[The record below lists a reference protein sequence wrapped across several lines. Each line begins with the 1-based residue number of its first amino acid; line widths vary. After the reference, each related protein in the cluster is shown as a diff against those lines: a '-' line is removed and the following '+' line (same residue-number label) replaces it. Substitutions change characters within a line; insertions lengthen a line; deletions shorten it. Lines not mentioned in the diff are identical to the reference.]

1 MWGLGVQGRLGI
13 PPRPTPSGFVLF
25 GSQAHKVLL
34 QRGGICP
41 TSPKYPS
48 HSCFICPWSLHEC
61 TTTITSDQVKRVIIA
76 PWPGSFSRAWLQL
89 LIAPLR
95 FVHIDGPNAP
105 VLVEDARHAWI
116 FPAIFWSPQL
126 GSPFR

>member
-41 TSPKYPS
+41 TSPKGYS
-48 HSCFICPWSLHEC
+48 CVVVVHSCKLQGHIKHE
-61 TTTITSDQVKRVIIA
+61 
-76 PWPGSFSRAWLQL
+76 
-89 LIAPLR
+89 
-95 FVHIDGPNAP
+95 
-105 VLVEDARHAWI
+105 
-116 FPAIFWSPQL
+116 
-126 GSPFR
+126 